1 MSGAT
6 MPPASRA
13 TLTWL
18 VKESFLAYVNRT
30 RGRITL
36 VEPAYPGAAG
46 FAFPHAPAAGHTE
59 SGDAAPDASERAFPG
74 ELMFTGGVA
83 FLAHGGLLDITLA
96 EPVLV
101 FGARGALLTIA
112 DMTRPGG
119 GTRLVIAEL
128 TGGPH
133 TLADETI
140 ALVPLLTDDGAAL
153 FGGVY
158 PPGEAMDPLFVPGS
172 LLAAVSPRTPR
183 LDLYR

>member
-1 MSGAT
+1 M
-6 MPPASRA
+6 
-13 TLTWL
+13 
-18 VKESFLAYVNRT
+18 
-30 RGRITL
+30 
-36 VEPAYPGAAG
+36 
-46 FAFPHAPAAGHTE
+46 
-59 SGDAAPDASERAFPG
+59 G
-74 ELMFTGGVA
+74 ELTFTGGVA

-112 DMTRPGG
+112 DMTRRGG

-133 TLADETI
+133 MLADETI
-140 ALVPLLTDDGAAL
+140 ALVPLLTDNGAAL

-172 LLAAVSPRTPR
+172 LLAAVTPITPR
-183 LDLYR
+183 LDLCR